1 MATLLAIT
9 YPEADRA
16 EQAMESVDW
25 SAFDRQINLKAA
37 CWITKEGGELKIHE
51 HGHPVGGKAAL
62 GGALG
67 LLVGGL
73 FAIPVVGIAA
83 GAAVGIHKARE
94 KEIGIDNSFVET
106 IGAQLDSGSSAIFV
120 LVDGGADT
128 TKAAVDLA
136 QFGGTVH
143 SADLSPEQLAQ
154 FQALLDK
161 NTPSTIP
168 AGDAPATPA

>member
-9 YPEADRA
+9 YPESDRA
-16 EQAMESVDW
+16 EQAMESIDW
-25 SAFDRQINLKAA
+25 SAFDKLINLKAA
-37 CWITKEGGELKIHE
+37 CWVTKENGELKVHE
-51 HGHPVGGKAAL
+51 HGHPLAGKAAL

-94 KEIGIDNSFVET
+94 KEVGVDNAFVES

-128 TKAAVDLA
+128 MKAAGDLA
-136 QFGGTVH
+136 KFGGTVH
-143 SADLSPEQLAQ
+143 SSDLSEDQLSR
-154 FQALLDK
+154 FQAMLDK
-161 NTPSTIP
+161 EAAPPDDTP
-168 AGDAPATPA
+168 PATA

>member
-9 YPEADRA
+9 YPESDRA
-16 EQAMESVDW
+16 EQAMESIDW
-25 SAFDRQINLKAA
+25 SAFDKLINLKAA
-37 CWITKEGGELKIHE
+37 CWVTKENGELKVHE
-51 HGHPVGGKAAL
+51 HGHPLAGKAAL

-94 KEIGIDNSFVET
+94 KEVGVDNAFVES

-128 TKAAVDLA
+128 MKAAGDLA
-136 QFGGTVH
+136 NFGGTVH
-143 SADLSPEQLAQ
+143 SSDLSEDQLRR
-154 FQALLDK
+154 FQAMLDK
-161 NTPSTIP
+161 NAAPTDDTPVPP
-168 AGDAPATPA
+168 A

>member
-9 YPEADRA
+9 YPETARA
-16 EQAMESVDW
+16 KQAMESIDW
-25 SAFDRQINLKAA
+25 SAFDKLINLKAA
-37 CWITKEGGELKIHE
+37 CWITKEDGELKVHE
-51 HGHPVGGKAAL
+51 HGHPVAGKAAL

-94 KEIGIDNSFVET
+94 KEVGVDNAFVES

-128 TKAAVDLA
+128 MKAAGDLA
-136 QFGGTVH
+136 KFGGTVH
-143 SADLSPEQLAQ
+143 SSDLSEDQLSR
-154 FQALLDK
+154 FQAMLDK
-161 NTPSTIP
+161 EAAPPDDTP
-168 AGDAPATPA
+168 PATA

>member
-9 YPEADRA
+9 YPESDRA
-16 EQAMESVDW
+16 EQAMESIDW
-25 SAFDRQINLKAA
+25 SAFDKLINLKAA
-37 CWITKEGGELKIHE
+37 CWITKEDGELKVHE
-51 HGHPVGGKAAL
+51 HGHPAAGKAAL

-94 KEIGIDNSFVET
+94 KEVGVDNAFVES
-106 IGAQLDSGSSAIFV
+106 IGAQLDSGSSAVFV

-128 TKAAVDLA
+128 MKAAGDLA
-136 QFGGTVH
+136 KFGGTVH
-143 SADLSPEQLAQ
+143 SSDLSDDQLSR
-154 FQALLDK
+154 FQAMLDK
-161 NTPSTIP
+161 DAAPTDDTPV
-168 AGDAPATPA
+168 APA

>member
-9 YPEADRA
+9 YPESDRA
-16 EQAMESVDW
+16 EQAMESIDW
-25 SAFDRQINLKAA
+25 SAFDKLINLKAA
-37 CWITKEGGELKIHE
+37 CWVTKEDGELKVHE
-51 HGHPVGGKAAL
+51 HGHPLAGKATL

-128 TKAAVDLA
+128 AKAAGDLA
-136 QFGGTVH
+136 RFGGTVH
-143 SADLSPEQLAQ
+143 SADLSSDQLSR
-154 FQALLDK
+154 FQAVLDK
-161 NTPSTIP
+161 DAASS
-168 AGDAPATPA
+168 GDAPA

>member
-9 YPEADRA
+9 YPESDRA
-16 EQAMESVDW
+16 EQAMESIDW
-25 SAFDRQINLKAA
+25 SAFDKLINLKAA
-37 CWITKEGGELKIHE
+37 CWITKEDGKLKVHE
-51 HGHPVGGKAAL
+51 HGHPIAGKATL

-94 KEIGIDNSFVET
+94 KEVGVDNAFVES

-128 TKAAVDLA
+128 MKAAGDLA
-136 QFGGTVH
+136 KFGGTVH
-143 SADLSPEQLAQ
+143 SSDLSEDQLSR
-154 FQALLDK
+154 FQAMLDK
-161 NTPSTIP
+161 DAASSGDSP
-168 AGDAPATPA
+168 A